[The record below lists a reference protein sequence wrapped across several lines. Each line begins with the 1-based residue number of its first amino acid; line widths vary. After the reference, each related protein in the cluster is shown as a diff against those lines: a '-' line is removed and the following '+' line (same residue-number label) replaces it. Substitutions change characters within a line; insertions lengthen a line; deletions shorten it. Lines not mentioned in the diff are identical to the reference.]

1 MRIAIMGSGATGT
14 YYGAKLA
21 RAGYDVTF
29 IARGAHL
36 KALQSGGVH
45 VSGQEEF
52 HLPHVRATSDTASV
66 GAVDVLLFCVKTY
79 DTDEAIRLSMPM
91 VGPQTMVL
99 PLQNGVDSY
108 DRIGAAVGPE
118 RVVGGLCRISVDI
131 PTPGTV
137 RLSSPFRE
145 IIFGEMDGTPSAR
158 TAAFGAALERAE
170 IPHRLSAEIPTEIWK
185 KFIFITAFSALTG
198 ATRSPIGPI
207 RECPESFALYARLAA
222 EALAVGLAEGVPI
235 EQAYADDLVKQ
246 ARTLAAGMKASLL
259 VDLERGRR
267 TEVETLQGAVVRLGT
282 KHGIATPVTEV
293 LYGVI
298 KMYQPR

>member
-1 MRIAIMGSGATGT
+1 
-14 YYGAKLA
+14 
-21 RAGYDVTF
+21 
-29 IARGAHL
+29 
-36 KALQSGGVH
+36 ALQTGGVH
-45 VSGQEEF
+45 VVGQEEF
-52 HLPHVRATSDTASV
+52 HLARVRATSATADA
-66 GAVDVLLFCVKTY
+66 GPVDVLLFCVKTY
-79 DTDEAIRLSMPM
+79 DTDDAIQLIMPL

-99 PLQNGVDSY
+99 PVQNGVDSY

-145 IIFGEMDGTPSAR
+145 IIFGEMDGTPSSR
-158 TAAFGAALERAE
+158 TASFAAVLERAE
-170 IPHRLSAEIPTEIWK
+170 IPHRISAEVPTEIWK

-198 ATRSPIGPI
+198 SSRSPIGPI
-207 RECPESFALYARLAA
+207 RECPEALELYGRVAA

-235 EQAYADDLVKQ
+235 EQGYAEELVKQ

-267 TEVETLQGAVVRLGT
+267 TEVETLQGAVVRLGR

-293 LYGVI
+293 LYGLI
-298 KMYQPR
+298 KLYQPR